1 MPNTDEPIRTSTTT
15 AEPSTAAKVTRSLLG
30 YGVIAGPI
38 YLVAYLVQGLT
49 RDGFDFSLHAASL
62 LTAGAYGWI
71 QVVNFLLTGA
81 MIITAAVGLR
91 RSMPTGRGRTW
102 GPLLLGVHGTGMVAA
117 GIFRADPAFGFP
129 AGTPDGPGVVSWHG
143 MAHFAAGGIGFL
155 CFIAACLV
163 FARRFAGLAQRGWAV
178 FSAVT
183 GVVFLAGFVGIASG
197 SAGPVTTLPFVAAV
211 VLSFAWLTTLSLR
224 TYREQASV
232 C

>member
-1 MPNTDEPIRTSTTT
+1 MTTT
-15 AEPSTAAKVTRSLLG
+15 AQPTATSCEPSTAAKITRSLLG

-38 YLVAYLVQGLT
+38 YLVTYLVQGLT
-49 RDGFDFSLHAASL
+49 RDGFDFTLHAASL
-62 LTAGAYGWI
+62 LTAGDHGWI
-71 QVVNFLLTGA
+71 QVVNFVLVGA
-81 MIITAAVGLR
+81 MVITAAIGLR
-91 RSMPTGRGRTW
+91 RSMPTGKGRTF
-102 GPLLLGVHGTGMVAA
+102 GPLLLGVHGAGMVAA

-129 AGTPDGPGVVSWHG
+129 VGTPDGPGAVSWHG
-143 MAHFAAGGIGFL
+143 IVHFAAGGVGFV

-163 FARRFAGLAQRGWAV
+163 FTRRFASLGDRGLAV

-224 TYREQASV
+224 TYREQATA
-232 C
+232 